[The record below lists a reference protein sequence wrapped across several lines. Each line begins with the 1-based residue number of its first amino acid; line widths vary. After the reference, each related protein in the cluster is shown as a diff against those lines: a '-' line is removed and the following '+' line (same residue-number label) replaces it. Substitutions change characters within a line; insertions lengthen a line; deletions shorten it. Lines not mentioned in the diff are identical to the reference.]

1 MVRKVFLLVFTIFLF
16 ASCGRVE
23 IKREIKY
30 FSDQTHFYLIRYLN
44 GRYGV
49 EYRNQVV
56 LRNCKNK
63 IYREG
68 YNGDFAFRTQINDG
82 WHYYNL
88 SGEFLFEIPNSEF
101 NMIHGRRMGDHM
113 ENCYISSETTDGE
126 QKVYT
131 LAGKSIILAGYRD
144 IKSIFVSL
152 DDETYYL
159 FGFECYNDNDER
171 YLYDLNNQILIG
183 NYEYLDVISHGACP
197 IFEVR
202 KDDKSYYYNYRGEKI
217 ISVDKYYDTYTKY
230 NPRGFYYIV
239 CQTNSYYDEYG
250 PYDDR
255 LWLSFNGEVI
265 KESGSRYENYNVVS
279 NTSKE
284 VRTRKQEILALIKAT
299 PKLNR
304 THDKSLSTNTPS
316 QNNKGQNANNYT
328 APVYTTPSPTY
339 NINTETQDN
348 SRWIRHYNDTYNRYA
363 KLVESHLSS
372 LLTLEYSNS
381 GNGTSSYA
389 ISQTKTSIRD
399 AQENMRRIRN
409 EAQQKGINITIS
421 NLENISF

>member
-1 MVRKVFLLVFTIFLF
+1 MIKKAILFVFSILLLT
-16 ASCGRVE
+16 SCSRIE
-23 IKREIKY
+23 IKREIMY
-30 FSDQTHFYLIRYLN
+30 FSDNTHFYRIKYLN
-44 GRYGV
+44 GRYGA

-63 IYREG
+63 IYAEG
-68 YNGDFAFRTQINDG
+68 YDGDFAFKTNVRDG
-82 WHYYNL
+82 WHFYNL
-88 SGEFLFEIPNSEF
+88 KGEFLFDIPNSEF
-101 NMIHGRRMGDHM
+101 VHIDGRWMGDHM
-113 ENCYISSETTDGE
+113 KNCYVSAKTLGYER
-126 QKVYT
+126 KVYN
-131 LAGKSIILAGYRD
+131 LEGKPIINKGYRD
-144 IKSIFVSL
+144 IKALFFHL
-152 DDETYYL
+152 DDDNPYL
-159 FGFECYNDNDER
+159 FGFECYDDDDDR
-171 YLYDLNNQILIG
+171 YLYDINGKILIAH
-183 NYEYLDVISHGACP
+183 YEYLKGMSFYDHPCGPCP
-197 IFEVR
+197 IFMVR
-202 KDDKSYYYNYRGEKI
+202 KDEDERYYYNHKGEEI
-217 ISVDKYYDTYTKY
+217 IRVDKHYGTDVDYHQ
-230 NPRGFYYIV
+230 RGFYYIV

-284 VRTRKQEILALIKAT
+284 VRTKKQEILALIKAT

-304 THDKSLSTNTPS
+304 TQDKSLSTNTPS

-372 LLTLEYSNS
+372 LRTLDYSNS
-381 GNGTSSYA
+381 GNWTSS
-389 ISQTKTSIRD
+389 
-399 AQENMRRIRN
+399 
-409 EAQQKGINITIS
+409 
-421 NLENISF
+421 